1 VLDTDSTRVYTT
13 KYVEIGMTKKEELNT
28 QWRSPDD
35 KNITIDSWGTWE
47 QWIYYY
53 GEYDAQYLYF
63 SNGKLVSIDL

>member
-1 VLDTDSTRVYTT
+1 
-13 KYVEIGMTKKEELNT
+13 MLNT
-28 QWRSPDD
+28 QWGAPDD
-35 KNITIDSWGTWE
+35 KNITIDSWGIWE